1 MEDRKGFLLPEQEQF
16 LDDIIVLSGVYEA
29 MDGVAIRL
37 ADNVGLE
44 KLKTKVPAEVLPL
57 VYDVL
62 DQVFEALMGMQK
74 K

>member
-57 VYDVL
+57 VYNVL
-62 DQVFEALMGMQK
+62 DQVFEALMSMEK